1 MKQTARSQAHG
12 RRQRLL
18 TLLAD
23 GQYQS
28 GEHLARRL
36 RISRGGVWKLIR
48 SLRALGIEV
57 ESLPRHGYRLPRP
70 VNLLERAAVMAEIS
84 AEVQMMIER
93 LDVLLST
100 DSTNVYLAEAEDV
113 SPGRLQACLAEVQ
126 QAGRGRRGRSWI
138 APFGCGLCMSI
149 SWRFQEAPPA
159 FSALGLAVAV
169 AAVGALERFGVLG
182 VGVKWPNDL
191 LWHERK
197 LAGILIEMRGESAGP
212 AHVVIGIGMN
222 VGMPESMRVAVTA
235 AAQALPI
242 SDLHDVFNGLP
253 PTRNQLAGAL
263 IDELARMLLT
273 FSQHGFAPFVDQ
285 WRKLDVLANAPVRV
299 ISGIDT
305 VVGIARGVE
314 LDGTLLV
321 DVAGQMRR
329 FASGDVSLR
338 RGEQVPLAPPSDAP

>member
-1 MKQTARSQAHG
+1 MKQTARAQAQS

-18 TLLAD
+18 ALLAD
-23 GQYQS
+23 GEFQS
-28 GEHLARRL
+28 GEDLAERL

-48 SLRALGIEV
+48 SLRTLGIEV
-57 ESLPRHGYRLPRP
+57 DSLPRQGYRLPQA
-70 VNLLERAAVMAEIS
+70 VSLLDRAAVLAEIS
-84 AEVQMMIER
+84 EEVQPLIER
-93 LDVLLST
+93 LDVLLNI
-100 DSTNVYLAEAEDV
+100 DSTNLYLGQVDDV
-113 SPGRLQACLAEVQ
+113 SAGRLQACLAEVQ

-169 AAVGALERFGVLG
+169 AAVRALCRFGAAD

-191 LWHERK
+191 LWRDRK
-197 LAGILIEMRGESAGP
+197 LAGILIEMRGESGGP

-222 VGMPESMRVAVTA
+222 VSMPASMRSAVTA
-235 AAQALPI
+235 AETLPI
-242 SDLHDVFNGLP
+242 SDLREVLDGHM

-263 IDELARMLLT
+263 IDELARMLQS
-273 FSQHGFAPFVDQ
+273 FSRNGFAPFVDQ
-285 WRKLDVLANAPVRV
+285 WRSLDMLANAPVRV
-299 ISGIDT
+299 ISGIET
-305 VVGIARGVE
+305 IIGIARGVE

-321 DVAGQMRR
+321 EVDGQMRR

-338 RGEQVPLAPPSDAP
+338 RSE

>member
-1 MKQTARSQAHG
+1 MKQTARAQAQG

-18 TLLAD
+18 ALLAD
-23 GQYQS
+23 GEYQS
-28 GEHLARRL
+28 GEHLAKRL

-48 SLRALGIEV
+48 SLRTLGVDV
-57 ESLPRHGYRLPRP
+57 ESLPRQGYRLPQP
-70 VNLLERAAVMAEIS
+70 VNLLDRAAVL
-84 AEVQMMIER
+84 AEVSSAVQPLIER
-93 LDVLLST
+93 LDVLLSI
-100 DSTNVYLAEAEDV
+100 DSTNLYLGQLSEV
-113 SPGRLQACLAEVQ
+113 SAGQLQACLAEVQ

-138 APFGCGLCMSI
+138 APFGSGLCMSL

-169 AAVGALERFGVLG
+169 AAVRALGRFGVQD

-191 LWHERK
+191 LWRGRK
-197 LAGILIEMRGESAGP
+197 LAGILIEMRGESAGC

-222 VGMPESMRVAVTA
+222 VHLPETTRTAVA
-235 AAQALPI
+235 AAQGLPI
-242 SDLHDVFNGLP
+242 SDLHEALEGRV

-263 IDELARMLLT
+263 IDELAHMLQV
-273 FSQHGFAPFVDQ
+273 FSRNGFTPFVDQ
-285 WRKLDVLANAPVRV
+285 WRALDVLANAPVRV
-299 ISGIDT
+299 ICGTETI
-305 VVGIARGVE
+305 VGTACGVE

-338 RGEQVPLAPPSDAP
+338 SGH